1 MQKLIIA
8 GNGITAEIIYDYIKN
23 DNRYEVSA
31 FCADKEYIT
40 DRKLFNLDVIDIETV
55 KDKYSVDDYKFIIAL
70 GYNNVNKDRMNV
82 FNRIL
87 DFGDSIE
94 TYIHPDAKIYTDNEI
109 GTGTIILPGAVV
121 EPYAKIGSNTVVW
134 ANALVAHHAVVSDN
148 CWIASGTVIA
158 GQAEVR
164 SNCFLGVNSTIVN
177 KVVLEEYNII
187 GANTMILKNTKP
199 NEVYLSRG
207 GEKHRF
213 NSDDYSK
220 YFGI

>member
-1 MQKLIIA
+1 MQKVIIA

-31 FCADKEYIT
+31 FCADKEYINKN
-40 DRKLFNLDVIDIETV
+40 KLLNLDVIDIETI
-55 KDKYSVDDYKFIIAL
+55 KDNYSINDYKVIIAL
-70 GYNNVNKDRMNV
+70 GYNNTNQDRMNV
-82 FNRIL
+82 FNRIM
-87 DFGDSIE
+87 DFGYSVE
-94 TYIHPDAKIYTDNEI
+94 TYIHPDAKIYTDKKI
-109 GTGTIILPGAVV
+109 GTGSIILPGAVV
-121 EPYAKIGSNTVVW
+121 EPFACIGSNTVVW
-134 ANALVAHHAVVSDN
+134 ANALVAHHAVINDH

-158 GQAEVR
+158 GQAEVK

-177 KVVLEEYNII
+177 KVVLEEYNIV

-199 NEVYLSRG
+199 KEVYLSRG